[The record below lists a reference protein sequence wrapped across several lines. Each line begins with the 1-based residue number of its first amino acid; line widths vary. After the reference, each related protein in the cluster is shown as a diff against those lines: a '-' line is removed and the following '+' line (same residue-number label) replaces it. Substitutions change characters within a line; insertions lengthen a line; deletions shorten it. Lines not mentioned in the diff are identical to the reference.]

1 VTFGD
6 LKMMLQQD
14 VNRADKETFWYPVW
28 INRAL
33 RKIQTDSSFACMR
46 RRAGFTIP
54 ASASFVELP
63 ENFKELT
70 AELYP
75 VSVVD
80 PAISGA
86 LAEFPCQVI
95 SREKILASRVSWYA
109 NTRAQGQQGTLDG
122 LPVWLEM
129 NDNDRWTLNV
139 IEAPATDLNFV
150 VSYYAYLDDL
160 VEDEDENHLTKN
172 YPDLVENKI
181 KAIAFQS
188 INDPIA
194 GQFEGAA
201 MKLRDEA
208 ILEDQ
213 RRSRRGRVLRMGG

>member
-1 VTFGD
+1 MTFGD

-33 RKIQTDSSFACMR
+33 RKIQTDASFACMR
-46 RRAGFTIP
+46 RRATFTV
-54 ASASFVELP
+54 ASGDSAVLLP
-63 ENFKELT
+63 QNYKELT
-70 AELYP
+70 AELFP

-80 PAISGA
+80 PSVSGV
-86 LAEFPCQVI
+86 LGEFPCQVV
-95 SREKILASRVSWYA
+95 SREKILASRVSWFA
-109 NTRAQGQQGTLDG
+109 NTRAQNQQGSLDG
-122 LPVWLEM
+122 LPIWIEM
-129 NDNDRWTLNV
+129 NDADRWTLNV
-139 IEAPATDLNFV
+139 IESTTSPLNFV

-160 VEDEDENHLTKN
+160 VNDDDENHLTKN

-201 MKLRDEA
+201 LKLRDEA

>member
-1 VTFGD
+1 
-6 LKMMLQQD
+6 
-14 VNRADKETFWYPVW
+14 
-28 INRAL
+28 
-33 RKIQTDSSFACMR
+33 
-46 RRAGFTIP
+46 
-54 ASASFVELP
+54 
-63 ENFKELT
+63 
-70 AELYP
+70 
-75 VSVVD
+75 
-80 PAISGA
+80 
-86 LAEFPCQVI
+86 
-95 SREKILASRVSWYA
+95 
-109 NTRAQGQQGTLDG
+109 
-122 LPVWLEM
+122 M